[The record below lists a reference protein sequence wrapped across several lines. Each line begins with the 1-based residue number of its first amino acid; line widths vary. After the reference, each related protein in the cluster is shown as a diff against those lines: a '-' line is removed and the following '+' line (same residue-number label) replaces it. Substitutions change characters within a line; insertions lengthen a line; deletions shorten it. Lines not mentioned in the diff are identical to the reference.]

1 MRKHLHVFAH
11 IFLTSQCPSSSSVC
25 CHRKVGFVA
34 TLQNRAV
41 PRTFPKDD
49 TLPVRGSGASPCPAL
64 HLPPVQEAAGGS
76 RRMMSGLSICS
87 VGARAV
93 LRGSSARFSP
103 PSSPLL
109 SFGLLL
115 PGFATP
121 VPSLARRCP
130 GCFSL
135 PGCSRVA
142 PLLCKLTLCRVPLL
156 TPSRFVPSC
165 AIPSSPQPARSVP
178 FPRMMDGGAAVRAS
192 GGASACPAPCQDL

>member
-1 MRKHLHVFAH
+1 
-11 IFLTSQCPSSSSVC
+11 
-25 CHRKVGFVA
+25 
-34 TLQNRAV
+34 
-41 PRTFPKDD
+41 
-49 TLPVRGSGASPCPAL
+49 
-64 HLPPVQEAAGGS
+64 
-76 RRMMSGLSICS
+76 MMSRLRICS

-121 VPSLARRCP
+121 VPSLARRCS

-178 FPRMMDGGAAVRAS
+178 FPPDDGWRSSSESIWRGQRVPRALPGFVMCWGVQLQGLS
-192 GGASACPAPCQDL
+192 SRLAHGQGTTPSNPSRCRGQVWSARGLGVCLVSAPGL

>member
-1 MRKHLHVFAH
+1 MLLPYKTGLSPGH
-11 IFLTSQCPSSSSVC
+11 SQ
-25 CHRKVGFVA
+25 RM
-34 TLQNRAV
+34 
-41 PRTFPKDD
+41 

-76 RRMMSGLSICS
+76 RRMMSRLRICS

-115 PGFATP
+115 PGFASP

-178 FPRMMDGGAAVRAS
+178 FPPDDGWRSSSESIWRGQRVPRALPGFVMCWGS
-192 GGASACPAPCQDL
+192 SCRG